1 MNKHEVKVENVI
13 LHILDTNLGTPV
25 LSHKEIGPDQEG
37 FDFIE
42 NLVHKMLADDNG
54 KNAVFSLEN
63 NRIKELCQSLLR
75 KEIDF
80 VNVSRELA
88 GIFYDTIAH
97 YPEIPPADLACFR
110 VLIDNTPYLGCFK
123 LNYRTNYIHHVQN
136 DSGINVNLLVKQ
148 KTVLPGENQRVEEG
162 FLVNFNDLGLRLV
175 EKEFEIDGEKQF
187 YLSKKILGCG
197 DQLSTAEKA
206 KIINKVAEKIGK
218 KYQNEKY
225 DVVARLRKVVAEE
238 MEEGKNV
245 NVGKVAREIFKDDP
259 SAQREYIEEVQQAGI
274 EEAEVQL
281 SEKITERKFRNHKI
295 KTDTGIEIN
304 FPATYYTN
312 KEMIEF
318 INNPNGTVSILIKN
332 VAKISSK

>member
-1 MNKHEVKVENVI
+1 MNNHEVKVENVI

-25 LSHKEIGPDQEG
+25 LSNREIESDQEG
-37 FDFIE
+37 FDFVE
-42 NLVHKMLADDNG
+42 NLIQKMLADDNG
-54 KNAVFSLEN
+54 KNGIFSSEN
-63 NRIKELCQSLLR
+63 NQAKEFCNRFVQDQLNFV
-75 KEIDF
+75 DF
-80 VNVSRELA
+80 SQELA
-88 GIFYDTIAH
+88 GMLFEIITH
-97 YPEIPPADLACFR
+97 YPDIPPADLVCFR
-110 VLIDNTPYLGCFK
+110 ALIDNAPYLGCFK

-136 DSGINVNLLVKQ
+136 DAGVNVNSLIKQ

-162 FLVNFNDLGLRLV
+162 FLVNLNDLGIRLV
-175 EKEFEIDGEKQF
+175 EKEYELDGEKQF
-187 YLSKKILGCG
+187 YLSKKLLGCN
-197 DQLSTAEKA
+197 DQLSTVQKA
-206 KIINKVAEKIGK
+206 KIINKVAEKLSK

-225 DVVARLRKVVAEE
+225 DIVARLRKTVAEE

-259 SAQREYIEEVQQAGI
+259 SAQREYIEEVKQAGI
-274 EEAEVQL
+274 EETEVQL
-281 SEKITERKFRNHKI
+281 SEKITERKFKNHKI